1 MAVFKEKD
9 KKTWEVFFYYKNY
22 QGEKRRKHKR
32 GFITKKEAQEWE
44 REFLAKIEFNTEMS
58 FQSLY
63 ELYFEDLASRIRITT
78 LKAKKITFETKI
90 LPFFSKLS
98 LEDITPAKVRAW
110 QNKLLNEVTRTGNLP
125 APTYLKYINNQLTAI
140 FNYAVKYHDMRCN
153 PCHRAGTI
161 GKKNGEE
168 MEIWEVDEFEKFIE
182 TLKHKPISYTGFNIL
197 FWTGMRIGE
206 LLALNVGDIDLNK
219 KIININKSYQ
229 RLSGEDVITLPK
241 TPKSKRKIFI
251 SDELVEIIENY
262 ISTLY
267 KPKKTTRLFECTKYR
282 FEHDMKNYSKKA
294 GVKRIRLHDLRH
306 SHASYLFHHGIDAL
320 TISKRLGHEKL
331 QTTLDTYTHLYQSAG
346 DKLLNILNR
355 KKEEL

>member
-32 GFITKKEAQEWE
+32 GFTTKKEAQEWE

-110 QNKLLNEVTRTGNLP
+110 QNKLLNEVTRTGNPP

-161 GKKNGEE
+161 GKK
-168 MEIWEVDEFEKFIE
+168 MERKWRFGKLMS
-182 TLKHKPISYTGFNIL
+182 LKN
-197 FWTGMRIGE
+197 
-206 LLALNVGDIDLNK
+206 LL
-219 KIININKSYQ
+219 
-229 RLSGEDVITLPK
+229 
-241 TPKSKRKIFI
+241 
-251 SDELVEIIENY
+251 
-262 ISTLY
+262 
-267 KPKKTTRLFECTKYR
+267 
-282 FEHDMKNYSKKA
+282 
-294 GVKRIRLHDLRH
+294 
-306 SHASYLFHHGIDAL
+306 
-320 TISKRLGHEKL
+320 KL
-331 QTTLDTYTHLYQSAG
+331 
-346 DKLLNILNR
+346 
-355 KKEEL
+355 